1 MLDEDNIPHPTI
13 ITESGRATVA
23 YYSILVFN
31 ILETIHFEAPKVP
44 TTIPET
50 SHEMLHNLIYVYNTM
65 TLKNIQECY
74 NDALYYKDEIHQLF
88 QMGQI
93 NLRQRATADIIFWN
107 IIQQI
112 AINARKLKRL
122 PQELINIE
130 SAIADIYYGNFS
142 LFQSLPDSW
151 AIEHLFPIM
160 PIHRLETA
168 PTRNAI
174 FGDITCDSDGKIER
188 FIDQHDVRHA
198 LPVHEVKK
206 TDEYY
211 IGAFL
216 VGAYQETLGD
226 LHNLLGDTNI
236 VNIRINSDS
245 TFDFVKELEG
255 DTISE
260 VLSYVEYDI
269 RTLRDQFRAKAERA
283 VKDRIISVKERREIL
298 AAYENGLRGYTYFE
312 R

>member
-1 MLDEDNIPHPTI
+1 
-13 ITESGRATVA
+13 
-23 YYSILVFN
+23 
-31 ILETIHFEAPKVP
+31 
-44 TTIPET
+44 
-50 SHEMLHNLIYVYNTM
+50 
-65 TLKNIQECY
+65 
-74 NDALYYKDEIHQLF
+74 
-88 QMGQI
+88 MGQI

-112 AINARKLKRL
+112 AINTRKLKRL
-122 PQELINIE
+122 PQELVNIE

-160 PIHRLETA
+160 PIHRLEKP
-168 PTRNAI
+168 PTRNAV

-188 FIDQHDVRHA
+188 FIDQHDVCHS
-198 LPVHEVKK
+198 LPVHEINNN
-206 TDEYY
+206 DEYY

-245 TFDFVKELEG
+245 SFDFVKELEG

-260 VLSYVEYDI
+260 VLSYVEYNI
-269 RTLRDQFRAKAERA
+269 RALRDQFRAKAEKA
-283 VKDRIISVKERREIL
+283 VKEGKISVKERREIL